1 MLPLSSAQ
9 GSWCLN
15 CFFWTKA
22 KTGKWKLEDGNWEIH
37 IPEVV
42 MGTPNQRFSNF
53 HFLFSSFHARPMAE
67 QRSNLDLEFRVSE
80 SGERLDI
87 FLARQMP
94 DWSRS
99 QIQRL
104 IRSGLVRVCERHA
117 RKGGESVRAG
127 DIIAVRAEREELA
140 ATPEALPLSIVFEDE
155 DLLVVNK
162 PAGMVVHVGA
172 GVKSGTL
179 VNALLHH
186 IGTLSTGG
194 DVSRPGIVHR
204 LDKMTSGLVVVAKN
218 DATHRR
224 LAEQF
229 KSRTVHKTYTLLV
242 HGKVTSDQGQISKPV
257 GRDPVRRT
265 RMKAGGLRP
274 REALTRYE
282 VRRRFGDFTLLAA
295 HPETGRTHQIRVHFA
310 ALGHPIVGD
319 TTYGAPSKLRVA
331 GREVPT
337 LWRTFLHAGSLEF
350 EHPRLHRPMSFSAPL
365 PSELSEFLR
374 DLGA

>member
-1 MLPLSSAQ
+1 
-9 GSWCLN
+9 
-15 CFFWTKA
+15 
-22 KTGKWKLEDGNWEIH
+22 
-37 IPEVV
+37 
-42 MGTPNQRFSNF
+42 
-53 HFLFSSFHARPMAE
+53 MAE
-67 QRSNLDLEFRVSE
+67 QPPNSHLEFRVSDT
-80 SGERLDI
+80 GERLDI

-104 IRSGLVRVCERHA
+104 IRSGLVRVCERSA
-117 RKGGESVRAG
+117 RKGGESVRSG
-127 DIIAVRAEREELA
+127 DIISVRAEREELA

-186 IGTLSTGG
+186 VGTLSAGG

-218 DATHRR
+218 DAAHRR

-229 KSRTVHKTYTLLV
+229 KSRTVHKAYTLLV
-242 HGKVTSDQGQISKPV
+242 HGKVSSDQGQISKPV

-350 EHPRLHRPMSFSAPL
+350 EHPRLHHSMSFSAPL
-365 PSELSEFLR
+365 PPELEEFLASLPER
-374 DLGA
+374 AYP